1 VNKDQAYHQR
11 ALACLKALRTPAGA
25 SAEDP
30 VKELYSV
37 IDNAFES
44 QFALLVAELEDS
56 KHRLNQIQQLDPQR
70 HTLADA
76 QAIINHNGTAH

>member
-1 VNKDQAYHQR
+1 MNKDQAYHQI

-25 SAEDP
+25 SVEDP

-56 KHRLNQIQQLDPQR
+56 KRRLSQIQQLDPQR

-76 QAIINHNGTAH
+76 QAIIHHNGTTH